1 MLHFFH
7 AQTTATVKRLRLAAA
22 GNTRVE
28 SGEANQRRASEHS
41 RSRQFTLLRRP
52 LRHMSSTL
60 LTESRP
66 NMIARYTTRPHM
78 LRSLVC
84 APGVH
89 GSSVYTAVTTAGQGL
104 GNACGMGED
113 DGSSNSDD
121 DHIIEE

>member
-1 MLHFFH
+1 MSI
-7 AQTTATVKRLRLAAA
+7 REA
-22 GNTRVE
+22 GNSPFFAAVFDTY
-28 SGEANQRRASEHS
+28 
-41 RSRQFTLLRRP
+41 RRP
-52 LRHMSSTL
+52 L